1 MNFSRIGFI
10 GIFIIYFF
18 LQAEGQSTEVII
30 KVKDT
35 VSVGV
40 PFILEIEL
48 KNIQG
53 TFKTPDFNGLK
64 MVGGPNTSSS
74 FTMINGET
82 TSKTKYS
89 YYLMAE
95 SEGEYTVF
103 IHELPSD
110 DENIKF
116 EEIRITALETAQND
130 SSIIKKYKSSGKEEI
145 KPSSSKRKIKRL

>member
-1 MNFSRIGFI
+1 MIFTRISTIIVIIFYCFSF
-10 GIFIIYFF
+10 
-18 LQAEGQSTEVII
+18 ASAQSTEVMI
-30 KVKDT
+30 KVRDT

-40 PFILEIEL
+40 PFTLDIEL

-82 TSKTKYS
+82 SSKTKYS

-95 SEGEYTVF
+95 SVGDYTIF
-103 IHELPSD
+103 LNEMPTDSETIT
-110 DENIKF
+110 F
-116 EEIRITALETAQND
+116 EEIKITAVEESRND
-130 SSIIKKYKSSGKEEI
+130 STLIKQFKSSSKNDT
-145 KPSSSKRKIKRL
+145 KQPSTKRKIKRL

>member
-1 MNFSRIGFI
+1 MIFTRISTIIVIIFYCFSF
-10 GIFIIYFF
+10 
-18 LQAEGQSTEVII
+18 ASAQSTEVMI
-30 KVKDT
+30 KVRDT

-40 PFILEIEL
+40 PFTLDIEL

-82 TSKTKYS
+82 SSKTKYS

-95 SEGEYTVF
+95 SVGDYTIF
-103 IHELPSD
+103 LNEMPTGLPYM
-110 DENIKF
+110 DEIEAMDPICLHGDLNNLEKY
-116 EEIRITALETAQND
+116 ITKTKLRPKTN
-130 SSIIKKYKSSGKEEI
+130 KK
-145 KPSSSKRKIKRL
+145 

>member
-48 KNIQG
+48 KIFRVLSKLR
-53 TFKTPDFNGLK
+53 TL
-64 MVGGPNTSSS
+64 MV
-74 FTMINGET
+74 
-82 TSKTKYS
+82 
-89 YYLMAE
+89 
-95 SEGEYTVF
+95 
-103 IHELPSD
+103 
-110 DENIKF
+110 
-116 EEIRITALETAQND
+116 
-130 SSIIKKYKSSGKEEI
+130 
-145 KPSSSKRKIKRL
+145 